1 MSIKTAKRIRLTLSY
16 LILSGAIAVVI
27 YPILWVVGSSFNP
40 GNSLSSS
47 TIIPEN
53 ATLDHYKKLF
63 AETEYLTWYWNT
75 LKICFITM
83 VLSVIFIGLTAYAF
97 SRYKFIGRKN
107 GLLLFLILQMIPQ
120 FVAILAIYILTYQI
134 GLLDTHLALILVYVG
149 GLIPM
154 NTYLAKNYYDTIPK
168 ELDESARIDGAGHFR
183 IFWQIILPLSKPIL
197 AVIALFSFISPFAD
211 FILASILISSDEKQ
225 TLAVGLFNM
234 ISNKFGNNFTLF
246 AAGSVLVAIPIGLLF
261 LSLQRYFI
269 SGLTAGGTKG

>member
-1 MSIKTAKRIRLTLSY
+1 MSIKTARRIRLTLSY
-16 LILSGAIAVVI
+16 LVLLSAIAIVI
-27 YPILWVVGSSFNP
+27 YPILWVIGSSFNP
-40 GNSLSSS
+40 GNTLSSS

-53 ATLDHYKKLF
+53 ATLAHYKKLF
-63 AETEYLTWYWNT
+63 AETDYLIWYWNT

-97 SRYKFIGRKN
+97 SRYKFVGRKN

-120 FVAILAIYILTYQI
+120 FVAILAIYILAYQV
-134 GLLDTHLALILVYVG
+134 GLLDTHFALILVYVG

-211 FILASILISSDEKQ
+211 FILASILISSDEKM

-234 ISNKFGNNFTLF
+234 IKNEFGNSFTLF

>member
-1 MSIKTAKRIRLTLSY
+1 MSIKTANRIRLTLSY
-16 LILSGAIAVVI
+16 IILLGAIAVVI
-27 YPILWVVGSSFNP
+27 YPIVWVVGSSLNP

-97 SRYKFIGRKN
+97 SRYKFVGRKN

-120 FVAILAIYILTYQI
+120 FVAILAIYILAFQV

>member
-1 MSIKTAKRIRLTLSY
+1 MSIKTANRIRLTLSY
-16 LILSGAIAVVI
+16 LILIGAIAVVI
-27 YPILWVVGSSFNP
+27 YPIVWVVGSSLNP

-53 ATLDHYKKLF
+53 ATLDHYRKLF

-97 SRYKFIGRKN
+97 SRYKFVGRKN

-120 FVAILAIYILTYQI
+120 FVAILAIYILAFQV

-211 FILASILISSDEKQ
+211 FILASILISSDDKQ

>member
-1 MSIKTAKRIRLTLSY
+1 MSIKTANRIRLTLSY
-16 LILSGAIAVVI
+16 LILLGAIAVVI
-27 YPILWVVGSSFNP
+27 YPILWVVGSSLNP

-53 ATLDHYKKLF
+53 ATLDHYRKLF

-97 SRYKFIGRKN
+97 SRYKFVGRKN

-120 FVAILAIYILTYQI
+120 FVAILAIYILAFQV

>member
-1 MSIKTAKRIRLTLSY
+1 MSIKTANRIRLTLSY
-16 LILSGAIAVVI
+16 LILLGAIAVVI
-27 YPILWVVGSSFNP
+27 YPIVWVVGSSLNP

-53 ATLDHYKKLF
+53 ATLDHYRKLF

-97 SRYKFIGRKN
+97 SRYKFVGRKN

-120 FVAILAIYILTYQI
+120 FVAILAIYILAFQV

-211 FILASILISSDEKQ
+211 FILASILISSDDKQ

>member
-1 MSIKTAKRIRLTLSY
+1 MSIKTANRIRLTLSY
-16 LILSGAIAVVI
+16 LILLGAIAVVI
-27 YPILWVVGSSFNP
+27 YPIVWVVGSSLNP

-53 ATLDHYKKLF
+53 ATLDHYRKLF

-97 SRYKFIGRKN
+97 SRYKFVGRKN

-120 FVAILAIYILTYQI
+120 FVAILAIYILAFQV

-234 ISNKFGNNFTLF
+234 ISNKYGNNFTLF

>member
-1 MSIKTAKRIRLTLSY
+1 MSIKTAKIIRLTLSY
-16 LILSGAIAVVI
+16 MVIFVSIAIVLYPVV
-27 YPILWVVGSSFNP
+27 WVIGSSLNP
-40 GNSLSSS
+40 GDSLSSS
-47 TIIPEN
+47 SIIPKK
-53 ATLDHYKKLF
+53 ATFDHYRELF
-63 AETEYLTWYWNT
+63 TETDYLLWYWNT

-97 SRYKFIGRKN
+97 SRYQFIGRKN

-120 FVAILAIYILTYQI
+120 FVAILAIYILAYQVK
-134 GLLDTHLALILVYVG
+134 LLDTHLALILVYVG

-154 NTYLAKNYYDTIPK
+154 NTWLAKGYYDTIPK
-168 ELDESARIDGAGHFR
+168 ELDESARMDGAGHFR

-211 FILASILISSDEKQ
+211 FILASILISSEEKQ

-246 AAGSVLVAIPIGLLF
+246 ASGSVLVAVPIAILF

>member
-16 LILSGAIAVVI
+16 LILLSAVAIVI
-27 YPILWVVGSSFNP
+27 YPIIWVIGSSFNP
-40 GNSLSSS
+40 GNTLSSS

-53 ATLDHYKKLF
+53 ATLAHYKKLF
-63 AETEYLTWYWNT
+63 TETDYLIWYWNT

-97 SRYKFIGRKN
+97 SRYKFVGRKN
-107 GLLLFLILQMIPQ
+107 GLMLFLILQMIPQ
-120 FVAILAIYILTYQI
+120 FVAILAIYILAFQV

-211 FILASILISSDEKQ
+211 FILASILISSDEKM

-234 ISNKFGNNFTLF
+234 IKNEFGNSFTVF
-246 AAGSVLVAIPIGLLF
+246 AAGSVLIAIPIGLLF

>member
-1 MSIKTAKRIRLTLSY
+1 MSIKTAKYIRLTLSY
-16 LILSGAIAVVI
+16 LVLMTAIVMVI
-27 YPILWVVGSSFNP
+27 YPVLWVVGSSLNP

-47 TIIPEN
+47 TIIPTN

-75 LKICFITM
+75 LKICFFTM
-83 VLSVIFIGLTAYAF
+83 VLSVIFIGLTGYAF

-107 GLLLFLILQMIPQ
+107 GLMTFLILQMIPQ
-120 FVAILAIYILTYQI
+120 FVAILAIYILANQV

-149 GLIPM
+149 GNIPM
-154 NTYLAKNYYDTIPK
+154 NTWLAKGYYDTIPK

-197 AVIALFSFISPFAD
+197 AVIALFTFIGPFGD

>member
-16 LILSGAIAVVI
+16 LVLLSAVAIVI
-27 YPILWVVGSSFNP
+27 YPIIWVIGSSFNP
-40 GNSLSSS
+40 GNTLSSS

-53 ATLDHYKKLF
+53 ATLAHYKKLF
-63 AETEYLTWYWNT
+63 SETDYLIWYWNT

-97 SRYKFIGRKN
+97 SRYKFVGRKN
-107 GLLLFLILQMIPQ
+107 GLMLFLILQMIPQ
-120 FVAILAIYILTYQI
+120 FVAILAIYILAFQV

-211 FILASILISSDEKQ
+211 FILASILISSDEKM

-234 ISNKFGNNFTLF
+234 IKNEFGNSFTVF
-246 AAGSVLVAIPIGLLF
+246 AAGSVLIAIPIGLLF

>member
-1 MSIKTAKRIRLTLSY
+1 MSIKTANRIRLTLSY
-16 LILSGAIAVVI
+16 LILLGAIAVVI
-27 YPILWVVGSSFNP
+27 YPILWVVGSSLNP

-53 ATLDHYKKLF
+53 ATLDHYRKLF

-97 SRYKFIGRKN
+97 SRYKFVGRKN

-120 FVAILAIYILTYQI
+120 FVAILAIYILAFQV

-211 FILASILISSDEKQ
+211 FILASILISSDDKQ

>member
-16 LILSGAIAVVI
+16 LVLMGAIAVVI
-27 YPILWVVGSSFNP
+27 YPIVWVVGSSFNP

-53 ATLDHYKKLF
+53 ATLAHYKKLF
-63 AETEYLTWYWNT
+63 AETDYLTWYWNT

-120 FVAILAIYILTYQI
+120 FVAILAIYILAFQV

-211 FILASILISSDEKQ
+211 FILASILISSDDKM

>member
-1 MSIKTAKRIRLTLSY
+1 MSIKTARRIRLTLSY
-16 LILSGAIAVVI
+16 LVLLSAIAIVI
-27 YPILWVVGSSFNP
+27 YPILWVIGSSFNP
-40 GNSLSSS
+40 GNTLSSS
-47 TIIPEN
+47 TIIPKN
-53 ATLDHYKKLF
+53 ATLAHYKELF
-63 AETEYLTWYWNT
+63 AETDYLIWYWNT

-120 FVAILAIYILTYQI
+120 FVAILAIYILAYQV
-134 GLLDTHLALILVYVG
+134 GLLDTHFALILVYVG

-211 FILASILISSDEKQ
+211 FILASILISSDEKM

-234 ISNKFGNNFTLF
+234 IKNEFGNSFTLF

>member
-16 LILSGAIAVVI
+16 LVLLSAVAIVI
-27 YPILWVVGSSFNP
+27 YPIIWVIGSSFNP
-40 GNSLSSS
+40 GNTLSSS

-53 ATLDHYKKLF
+53 ATLAHYKKLF
-63 AETEYLTWYWNT
+63 TETDYLIWYWNT

-97 SRYKFIGRKN
+97 SRYKFVGRKN
-107 GLLLFLILQMIPQ
+107 GLMLFLILQMIPQ
-120 FVAILAIYILTYQI
+120 FVAILAIYILAFQV

-211 FILASILISSDEKQ
+211 FILASILISSDEKM

-234 ISNKFGNNFTLF
+234 IKNEFGNSFTVF
-246 AAGSVLVAIPIGLLF
+246 AAGSVLIAIPIGLLF

>member
-1 MSIKTAKRIRLTLSY
+1 MSIKTARRIRLTLSY
-16 LILSGAIAVVI
+16 LVLLSAIAIVI
-27 YPILWVVGSSFNP
+27 YPILWVIGSSFNP
-40 GNSLSSS
+40 GNTLSSS

-53 ATLDHYKKLF
+53 ATLTHYKKLF
-63 AETEYLTWYWNT
+63 AETDYLIWYWNT

-97 SRYKFIGRKN
+97 SRYKFVGRKN

-120 FVAILAIYILTYQI
+120 FVAILAIYILAYQV
-134 GLLDTHLALILVYVG
+134 GLLDTHFALILVYVG

-211 FILASILISSDEKQ
+211 FILASILISSDEKM

-234 ISNKFGNNFTLF
+234 IKNEFGNSFTLF

>member
-1 MSIKTAKRIRLTLSY
+1 MSIKTAKYIRLTLSY
-16 LILSGAIAVVI
+16 LVLIVAIAVVI
-27 YPILWVVGSSFNP
+27 YPVLWVVGSSLNP

-47 TIIPEN
+47 TIIPTN
-53 ATLDHYKKLF
+53 ATLDHYRKLF

-75 LKICFITM
+75 LKICFCTM
-83 VLSVIFIGLTAYAF
+83 VLSVILIGLTGFAF

-107 GLLLFLILQMIPQ
+107 GLMTFLILQMIPQ
-120 FVAILAIYILTYQI
+120 FVAILAIYILANQV

-149 GLIPM
+149 GNIPM
-154 NTYLAKNYYDTIPK
+154 NTWLAKGYYDTIPK

-197 AVIALFSFISPFAD
+197 AVIALFTFIGPFGD

>member
-1 MSIKTAKRIRLTLSY
+1 MSIKTARRIRLILSY
-16 LILSGAIAVVI
+16 LVLLSAIAIVI
-27 YPILWVVGSSFNP
+27 YPILWVIGSSFNP
-40 GNSLSSS
+40 GNTLSSS
-47 TIIPEN
+47 TIIPKN
-53 ATLDHYKKLF
+53 ATLAHYKELF
-63 AETEYLTWYWNT
+63 AETDYLIWYWNT

-120 FVAILAIYILTYQI
+120 FVAILAIYILAYQV
-134 GLLDTHLALILVYVG
+134 GLLDTHFALILVYVG

-211 FILASILISSDEKQ
+211 FILASILISSDEKM

-234 ISNKFGNNFTLF
+234 IKNEFGNSFTLF

>member
-1 MSIKTAKRIRLTLSY
+1 MRIKTANRIRLTLSY
-16 LILSGAIAVVI
+16 LILLGAIAVVI
-27 YPILWVVGSSFNP
+27 YPIVWVVGSSLNP

-53 ATLDHYKKLF
+53 ATLDHYRKLF

-97 SRYKFIGRKN
+97 SRYKFVGRKN

-120 FVAILAIYILTYQI
+120 FVAILAIYILAFQV